1 MLLTLY
7 SLTDTSVEEP
17 VLVAAFLK
25 RLSGLEGMDTTRNLY
40 DEALRRLTDSMV
52 QMIEQNGRKRI
63 GVCNP
68 SINDFL
74 KNYIRENPMEQANMP
89 AYATEYVQLE
99 RICPGCVEEL
109 VRNGRIYQ
117 YHFRMLEA
125 KRGKILGVICDNSI
139 RDMCHMEFVQA
150 FLEEA
155 GSCITPKKEIEAEEI
170 LFMLCCRK
178 KWTCSIIQERN

>member
-1 MLLTLY
+1 MDCLRNPTELWKDEFTRKLGAEDRALLLTLY

-17 VLVAAFLK
+17 VLVRAFLK

-40 DEALRRLTDSMV
+40 EEALRRLTDSMV
-52 QMIEQNGRKRI
+52 QLMEQNGRKRI

-99 RICPGCVEEL
+99 RICPGSCEEL

-117 YHFRMLEA
+117 YHFPMLEA
-125 KRGKILGVICDNSI
+125 KRGKILGVICNNEHTGYMSYGV
-139 RDMCHMEFVQA
+139 R
-150 FLEEA
+150 A
-155 GSCITPKKEIEAEEI
+155 GIPGGAGELLHQKG
-170 LFMLCCRK
+170 R
-178 KWTCSIIQERN
+178 

>member
-1 MLLTLY
+1 
-7 SLTDTSVEEP
+7 
-17 VLVAAFLK
+17 
-25 RLSGLEGMDTTRNLY
+25 MDTTRNLY
-40 DEALRRLTDSMV
+40 EEALRRLTDSMV

-125 KRGKILGVICDNSI
+125 KRGKILELFAITAYGICVIWS
-139 RDMCHMEFVQA
+139 
-150 FLEEA
+150 
-155 GSCITPKKEIEAEEI
+155 SCRHSWRNRGAATPKKGDRSEEI
-170 LFMLCCRK
+170 LFALL
-178 KWTCSIIQERN
+178 QEKMDVFYHTRAKLNRGDAGRFF

>member
-17 VLVAAFLK
+17 VLVRAFLK
-25 RLSGLEGMDTTRNLY
+25 RLSDLEGMDTTRNLY
-40 DEALRRLTDSMV
+40 EEALRRLTDSMV

-117 YHFRMLEA
+117 KQSA
-125 KRGKILGVICDNSI
+125 VK
-139 RDMCHMEFVQA
+139 
-150 FLEEA
+150 FLELFA
-155 GSCITPKKEIEAEEI
+155 ITAYGICVIWSSCRHSWRNRGAATPKKEIEAKKSCS
-170 LFMLCCRK
+170 LCCRK